1 MAGKNTIIGLLI
13 LMLILVTSQYI
24 RKENQLLEL
33 QDHCTDLQSEY
44 SRIFDEVIRLEE
56 ENQILGS
63 YAASKDH
70 KDE

>member
-1 MAGKNTIIGLLI
+1 MTGKNTIIGLLI

-24 RKENQLLEL
+24 KKENQLLEM
-33 QDHCTDLQSEY
+33 QDHFSDLQSEY
-44 SRIFDEVIRLEE
+44 SRIFDEVIRLED

-70 KDE
+70 EDE